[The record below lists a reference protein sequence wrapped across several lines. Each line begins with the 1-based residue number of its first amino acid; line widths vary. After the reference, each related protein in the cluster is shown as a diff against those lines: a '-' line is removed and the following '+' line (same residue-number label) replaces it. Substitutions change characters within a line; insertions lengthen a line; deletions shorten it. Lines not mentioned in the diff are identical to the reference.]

1 MYFLLEVSNIRG
13 RGGRWTLDHM
23 YMYLYMYV
31 YDAMYLI
38 YIYIRIV
45 LCNCNFSLVFIG
57 KEQNFIATLP
67 PLEVFSTNNSV
78 SPPFPLPHALELGLT
93 VRDRYNSN
101 QYVKGHVSCC
111 KNKQKKGEV
120 CGLKT
125 SKNTPKHFVA
135 SFFQWKIRTV
145 LYCSYWA
152 PIVSCQTIR
161 HVVKKLSGI
170 NNNSEKHPKF
180 WCMCVYIYIHTH
192 TIIQM

>member
-1 MYFLLEVSNIRG
+1 MTEFLKVGDGFPQNRIRFLLEQSQSFPKMKCIFCSKCPTY
-13 RGGRWTLDHM
+13 GGGGAAGHWIICICICICM
-23 YMYLYMYV
+23 YMTQCILC
-31 YDAMYLI
+31 
-38 YIYIRIV
+38 IV
-45 LCNCNFSLVFIG
+45 LCNGNFSLVFIG

-101 QYVKGHVSCC
+101 QYIKGHVSCC

-145 LYCSYWA
+145 LYCPY
-152 PIVSCQTIR
+152 
-161 HVVKKLSGI
+161 
-170 NNNSEKHPKF
+170 
-180 WCMCVYIYIHTH
+180 
-192 TIIQM
+192 